1 MIVRVPADVPIHRA
15 SVGADPTNMGNRQ
28 PDNFHDNFKP
38 YVYRGLGFDLLT
50 PELGEDWERGTG
62 APPPSRPKPKPKP
75 KPRKA
80 RASRRRPRLYPYYG
94 PEHVLPPPPPPSEPR
109 PFDIMDETTWGNLP
123 RLPKPKR
130 KVRPTPGWEP
140 MKGDDIDA
148 LLNDLA

>member
-1 MIVRVPADVPIHRA
+1 MIVCVPADVPIHRA

-62 APPPSRPKPKPKP
+62 APPPNRPKPKP
-75 KPRKA
+75 KPRKRKKRMTHA
-80 RASRRRPRLYPYYG
+80 QVRERIHG
-94 PEHVLPPPPPPSEPR
+94 PSFLPPPPPSEPR
-109 PFDIMDETTWGNLP
+109 PFDIMDENTWGNLP
-123 RLPKPKR
+123 RLPKPER